1 MKPPLKHLAGSHAA
15 VKFALVGG
23 IGFCVDS
30 ALLVLLF
37 DRLQID
43 LAWARSIAF
52 LCAATLNWF
61 LNRHFTFRERL
72 QYDAR
77 HLEWARFVTSALLSA
92 IPNLG
97 LFFLLMLFL
106 PETLGYVLLAMC
118 CGILAG
124 YYCNYQL
131 ARGWVFRFSTR

>member
-1 MKPPLKHLAGSHAA
+1 MNAPLKFLAGRHAA
-15 VKFALVGG
+15 LKFAIVGG
-23 IGFCVDS
+23 IGFCLDA

-37 DRLQID
+37 DHLHLE

-72 QYDAR
+72 RHDAR

-92 IPNLG
+92 VPNLG

-106 PETLGYVLLAMC
+106 PETLGYVMFAMC

-131 ARGWVFRFSTR
+131 ARGWVFRLQSR